1 MNNYQNLNV
10 SELTELVKKHNH
22 LYWDLNSPEI
32 SDYDYDILT
41 QTLRKVD
48 PKAEILNHLGPTFSE
63 IGVEVKHNHPMLSLD
78 KCYDEESLL
87 KWTAKNPLKSTW
99 IMMPKIDGM
108 ACSLIYKNGL
118 LNRAATRG
126 TGEIGEDITLNV
138 VNIVP
143 KQISFDGEIEIRG
156 ELYMPISEFNKQSD
170 VFANARNAVA
180 GIIKRKE
187 DRTDCGIKFLAYD
200 LIGSDKD
207 TMVEKLETLSLEG
220 FNIPYW
226 RHFKD
231 TFFMQTEYDNVLEK
245 RHLFDYE
252 MDGIVFRIDE
262 DEKYFEMGFTSHHPK
277 GAIAYKFQGDY
288 GETYLRN
295 VHWRISRTGC
305 LNPIAIVDSVK
316 LSGANVTKI
325 TLHHAGMIKTRN
337 ITINAKVLTVRR
349 GGVIPHLEK
358 VLIPGDTPV
367 LLPDTCPQCGNTTRL
382 EGDFLY
388 CNSNGE
394 CSLAH
399 RIMHF
404 ISSMEIEGIGLTW
417 IEKLIDEG
425 LLNSIPDLYRLQ
437 RQDLMR
443 LENVSDIRADQWL
456 SQISRSRN
464 IELSK
469 FLTSL
474 GIDQLGKKAS
484 EVLEENF
491 KSLEKIRNLTIPEI
505 DDINGFG
512 EITAQSIIN
521 GLNKNDSLIN
531 ELLTF
536 IQLKNTEIIQST
548 GKLNGISFL
557 FTGTLSIMKR
567 AEAESKV
574 ISLGGNIAS
583 GVSKSLN
590 YLVVGSQGK
599 AGSKL
604 DKAKSLNINIIDENQ
619 FIQMVN

>member
-1 MNNYQNLNV
+1 
-10 SELTELVKKHNH
+10 
-22 LYWDLNSPEI
+22 
-32 SDYDYDILT
+32 
-41 QTLRKVD
+41 
-48 PKAEILNHLGPTFSE
+48 
-63 IGVEVKHNHPMLSLD
+63 
-78 KCYDEESLL
+78 
-87 KWTAKNPLKSTW
+87 
-99 IMMPKIDGM
+99 
-108 ACSLIYKNGL
+108 
-118 LNRAATRG
+118 
-126 TGEIGEDITLNV
+126 

-143 KQISFDGEIEIRG
+143 KKISFEGEIEIRG
-156 ELYMPISEFNKQSD
+156 ELYMPISVFNKQSE

-200 LIGSDKD
+200 LIGSSKE
-207 TMVEKLETLSLEG
+207 TMVEKLENLSLEG

-231 TFFMQTEYDNVLEK
+231 TFFMQTEYEQVLEK
-245 RHLFDYE
+245 RNYFDYE

-295 VHWRISRTGC
+295 VQWRISRTGC
-305 LNPIAIVDSVK
+305 LNPIAIVDPIK

-404 ISSMEIEGIGLTW
+404 ISSMDIEGIGLTW

-437 RQDLMR
+437 RQDLIR
-443 LENVSDIRADQWL
+443 LENVSDTRADQWL
-456 SQISRSRN
+456 SQISRSSN

-469 FLTSL
+469 Y
-474 GIDQLGKKAS
+474 
-484 EVLEENF
+484 
-491 KSLEKIRNLTIPEI
+491 
-505 DDINGFG
+505 
-512 EITAQSIIN
+512 
-521 GLNKNDSLIN
+521 
-531 ELLTF
+531 
-536 IQLKNTEIIQST
+536 
-548 GKLNGISFL
+548 SFC
-557 FTGTLSIMKR
+557 GPS
-567 AEAESKV
+567 
-574 ISLGGNIAS
+574 
-583 GVSKSLN
+583 
-590 YLVVGSQGK
+590 
-599 AGSKL
+599 
-604 DKAKSLNINIIDENQ
+604 
-619 FIQMVN
+619 